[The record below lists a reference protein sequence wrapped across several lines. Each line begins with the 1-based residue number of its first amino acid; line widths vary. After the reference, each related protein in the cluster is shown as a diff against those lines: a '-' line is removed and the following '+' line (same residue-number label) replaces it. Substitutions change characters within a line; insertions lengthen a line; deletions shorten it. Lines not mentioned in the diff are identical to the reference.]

1 MLMTLNDG
9 GQLEGMKMTGSQSN
23 KKTKAK
29 LKYVIPLAFLA
40 LGACATPFRADVQR
54 FDALPAT
61 QGQSFAVVASDPDLS
76 GGLEF
81 GQYALLVEQRMTELG
96 YRLTDDPASAELLV
110 QMDYEVD
117 KGREKVV
124 SDYDPFYSSI
134 GYRGHLGRGYYGRH
148 RYRYGYHDPFLF
160 GGHGFSGYGNVR
172 SFTVYTTELDLKINR
187 QSDGQ
192 RLFEGTAE
200 ARSRSKNLTYLVPNL
215 VEAMFTNFPG
225 NSGEKVRISVAPE
238 KDRK

>member
-1 MLMTLNDG
+1 
-9 GQLEGMKMTGSQSN
+9 MTGFE
-23 KKTKAK
+23 TKNAK
-29 LKYVIPLAFLA
+29 HVRLTALAPLAVLA

-54 FDALPAT
+54 FEALPAIT
-61 QGQSFAVVASDPDLS
+61 GQSFVVVASDSEQS

-81 GQYALLVEQRMTELG
+81 AQYAQLVEQRMSGLG
-96 YRLTDDPASAELLV
+96 YQRSDDPAAAQLIVS
-110 QMDYEVD
+110 MDYDVD

-124 SDYDPFYSSI
+124 SGGYDPFFSSI
-134 GYRGHLGRGYYGRH
+134 GYGHGHGYGRRGFYGPH
-148 RYRYGYHDPFLF
+148 RYRYGFNDPFLF
-160 GGHGFSGYGNVR
+160 GGYGFSGYGGVR

-187 QSDGQ
+187 RADGE

-225 NSGEKVRISVAPE
+225 NSGEKVRISIAPE
-238 KDRK
+238 KK